1 MIAALGGGTVLWVR
15 LPKVLHSV
23 RSYEHVTSAAT
34 PGRPRL
40 ALTRDLD
47 KHDAVA
53 TGTGHKVRAS
63 IFGFNPP
70 ALTRGIAV
78 ASGPRRNS
86 APQPS
91 QQEEQTVLERGG
103 GDSRESASPNQPFAP
118 YPGSSA
124 RIDVPVHGVSQVEVG
139 AEILLRI
146 AREFGRTTEWLL
158 TGEDRP

>member
-1 MIAALGGGTVLWVR
+1 M
-15 LPKVLHSV
+15 
-23 RSYEHVTSAAT
+23 
-34 PGRPRL
+34 GRVSQ
-40 ALTRDLD
+40 TR
-47 KHDAVA
+47 AVI
-53 TGTGHKVRAS
+53 S
-63 IFGFNPP
+63 GFNPP
-70 ALTRGIAV
+70 ALTRGMAV
-78 ASGPRRNS
+78 VSGPRRNS